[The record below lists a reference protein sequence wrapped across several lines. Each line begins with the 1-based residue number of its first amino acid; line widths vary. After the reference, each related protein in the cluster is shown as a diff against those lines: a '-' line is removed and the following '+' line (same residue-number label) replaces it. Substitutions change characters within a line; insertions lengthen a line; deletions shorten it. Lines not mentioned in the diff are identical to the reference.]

1 VVSLLKTGNRIDFTL
16 YWRLMEVEKEK
27 QTDIPTQSPIGMRIS
42 ASCGLN
48 KTYGVNTEKMAVV

>member
-1 VVSLLKTGNRIDFTL
+1 
-16 YWRLMEVEKEK
+16 MEVEKEK

-42 ASCGLN
+42 ASCRLN